1 MFDAYFGLKLLVAIR
16 KYHYQKCD
24 PLKWYFILSLYMLC
38 YIIIKKNI
46 KNERI
51 VNGIS
56 YKEDKEWSGE
66 RRGEGGGEER

>member
-1 MFDAYFGLKLLVAIR
+1 
-16 KYHYQKCD
+16 
-24 PLKWYFILSLYMLC
+24 MLC

-66 RRGEGGGEER
+66 RRGEGGGGGALIRIFAGTMMLA